1 MNDDGVLDRGSDW
14 FKGIWAKPEMEDLT
28 IQNQPFN
35 LNTINELMKIEKIYM
50 EFFYFCEELVLR

>member
-1 MNDDGVLDRGSDW
+1 MNYDGVLDGGSDW

-35 LNTINELMKIEKIYM
+35 FNTINQSMKIEKIYT
-50 EFFYFCEELVLR
+50 EFFTFVKNWY